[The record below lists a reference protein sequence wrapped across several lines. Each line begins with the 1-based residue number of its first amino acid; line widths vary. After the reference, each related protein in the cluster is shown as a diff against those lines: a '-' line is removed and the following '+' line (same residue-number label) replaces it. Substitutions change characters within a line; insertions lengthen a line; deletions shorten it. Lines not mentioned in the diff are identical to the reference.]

1 MTAKSLLNSLP
12 ARNMKRAIGEH
23 RKLSIVMTILQIL
36 GIPMAATALMLDIFL
51 ESKSWSSEYFS
62 NLYYQYDADAYVVI
76 AVICFGAAVIVGMIA
91 AASVFQEMWK
101 KTKVD
106 MLCSLPLTGKQRFF
120 SHYLAGAWT
129 YLLPYV
135 IAVVLGWLV
144 ILIGSC
150 IVDFNGFSYELTRS
164 EFLGE
169 LCPLYTYGT
178 LGMFLL
184 MTLYYTITVLVTVCC
199 GTYFETIYTTLL
211 LNCLVPGT
219 IAAVLLVITDNVY
232 ALGFDYLWQVIGFTS
247 PIGGLIYMM
256 YLITIKIDGYYGY
269 GEIYGTE
276 VEEYGMLPA
285 FTIWAVWI
293 VLLIA
298 AALIGAML
306 LYKRR
311 KAEEVGKPFVYHG
324 AYFLMLTLLT
334 VLILCMVS
342 GGIVVPAIIFSAIVY
357 FVMEVIRK
365 RGFRRFW
372 LSAICYVCTA
382 ALTIGMFTLTIKT
395 DVFGTV
401 YRIPALSSIRSLEI
415 SLWRDPNQDI
425 TMRYTDK
432 EIIKAVR
439 ELHKELASDMK
450 EDGSTVKNINDRLR
464 EEDVQL
470 LVYGV
475 PEEYYNSYTADYYYT
490 EDPEAYADYKNDY
503 YYEAAYDYR
512 YPDGYEYAPTEYIS
526 LTYTT
531 HLGSEINR
539 TYDCN
544 IDQIEQLMDIL
555 CGTEIYAE
563 ACEKWMT
570 ERLWSRTAEY
580 SEDLGQTVLPS
591 SVLLSLHHYYS
602 EAEQTAITSWSHS
615 RIEEIAAAY
624 GTDIV
629 RIGND
634 TGGLYGLLFDEMPIW
649 NNCTETIEL
658 LENMDLHPFT
668 VPEKFGVPDATYEDF
683 FQYHYQDYNY
693 QGQVLDVRI
702 YAPEDYAL
710 ACDDFAGYAMNNG
723 SYVCK
728 DADFYETSYYCTEY
742 ASMEKE
748 APELHALLG
757 AVEQYYKSD
766 EPCYAVVV
774 NGTWFTLPAEDS
786 ALAEVFFK

>member
-1 MTAKSLLNSLP
+1 MTARSLLNSLP

-23 RKLSIVMTILQIL
+23 RKLSIVMMILQIL
-36 GIPMAATALMLDIFL
+36 GIPMAAAALMLDMIL
-51 ESKSWSSEYFS
+51 ESMLDRGGYYRSLYF
-62 NLYYQYDADAYVVI
+62 QYDADAYVII

-106 MLCSLPLTGKQRFF
+106 MLCSLPLTGKQRFL
-120 SHYLAGAWT
+120 SHYLAGAWS

-135 IAVVLGWLV
+135 IGVVLGWLV

-150 IVDFNGFSYELTRS
+150 IVDFDALEYFTRS

-232 ALGFDYLWQVIGFTS
+232 ALDFGYLWQCIGFTS

-256 YLITIKIDGYYGY
+256 YLISVKIDGYYGY
-269 GEIYGTE
+269 AQIYGTE
-276 VEEYGMLPA
+276 VDEFGILPA
-285 FTIWAVWI
+285 FTIWAVWLVI
-293 VLLIA
+293 LIA

-334 VLILCMVS
+334 VLILCMVT
-342 GGIVVPAIIFSAIVY
+342 VDALMPAIIFSAIVY

-372 LSAICYVCTA
+372 LSAICYACTA
-382 ALTIGMFTLTIKT
+382 AVTIGMFALSIKT

-401 YRIPALSSIRSLEI
+401 YHIPALSSIHSLEI

-450 EDGSTVKNINDRLR
+450 NDGSTVKEINDRLR
-464 EEDVQL
+464 EEDVQFL
-470 LVYGV
+470 AYGV
-475 PEEYYNSYTADYYYT
+475 PEEYYNGFTADYYYT
-490 EDPEAYADYKNDY
+490 EDPEEVVQKDREY
-503 YYEAAYDYR
+503 YYYDNWTNH
-512 YPDGYEYAPTEYIS
+512 PDGFQYAPTEHIS

-531 HLGSEINR
+531 HLGNEIHR

-544 IDQIEQLMDIL
+544 IDQLEQLMDIL

-563 ACEKWMT
+563 ACKSWMT
-570 ERLWSRTAEY
+570 DRLWSRTAEY
-580 SEDLGQTVLPS
+580 NEEMGKTVLPS
-591 SVLLSLHHYYS
+591 SIQLSLHHYYS
-602 EAEQTAITSWSHS
+602 EAEQTVITGWSQS
-615 RIEEIAAAY
+615 GIEEITTAY
-624 GTDIV
+624 SADIA

-634 TGGLYGLLFDEMPIW
+634 TGGLYGLLFGEFPIW
-649 NNCTETIEL
+649 NNCTETIAV
-658 LENMDLHPFT
+658 LEDMGMRPFT
-668 VPEKFGVPDATYEDF
+668 VPEKFGVPDVTYEEF
-683 FQYHYQDYNY
+683 FQNHYQNYNY
-693 QGQVLDVRI
+693 QAQPLDVRI

-710 ACDDFAGYAMNNG
+710 ACDDFAGYAMTSG
-723 SYVCK
+723 SYVRK
-728 DADFYETSYYCTEY
+728 DAEYYETSCYCTEY
-742 ASMEKE
+742 TSLEKDE
-748 APELHALLG
+748 PELYALLN
-757 AVEQYYKSD
+757 AVELYYKSD
-766 EPCYAVVV
+766 QPCYAVIV
-774 NGTWFTLPAEDS
+774 NGVWFTLPAEDS
-786 ALAEVFFK
+786 ALAEVFFE

>member
-1 MTAKSLLNSLP
+1 MTARSLLNSLP

-23 RKLSIVMTILQIL
+23 KKLSIVMMILQIL
-36 GIPMAATALMLDIFL
+36 GIPMAAGALMLEMIL
-51 ESKSWSSEYFS
+51 ESMSEKSQYYKQ
-62 NLYYQYDADAYVVI
+62 LYYAYDAEAYVII
-76 AVICFGAAVIVGMIA
+76 ALICFGASVIVGMIA

-120 SHYLAGAWT
+120 SHYLAGAWS

-135 IAVVLGWLV
+135 IGVVLGWLV

-150 IVDFNGFSYELTRS
+150 IVDFDALEYITRS

-232 ALGFDYLWQVIGFTS
+232 ALEFGYLWQCIGFTS

-256 YLITIKIDGYYGY
+256 YLIIMKVDGYYGY
-269 GEIYGTE
+269 GVIYGTE

-293 VLLIA
+293 ILLIA
-298 AALIGAML
+298 AALFGAMA
-306 LYKRR
+306 LYRRR

-342 GGIVVPAIIFSAIVY
+342 VGTVVPALIFSAIVY

-365 RGFRRFW
+365 RGFRKFW
-372 LSAICYVCTA
+372 MSAICYVCTA
-382 ALTIGMFTLTIKT
+382 AVTIGMFALTIKT
-395 DVFGTV
+395 DVFGVV
-401 YRIPALSSIRSLEI
+401 YRVPALSSIHSLEI
-415 SLWRDPNQDI
+415 SFWCDPNQDI

-432 EIIKAVR
+432 EVIKAIR

-450 EDGSTVKNINDRLR
+450 KDGSTVKNINDRLR

-475 PEEYYNSYTADYYYT
+475 PEEYYNGFTADYYYT

-503 YYEAAYDYR
+503 YYEAAYDYK
-512 YPDGYEYAPTEYIS
+512 YPDGYEYAPTMYIS

-544 IDQIEQLMDIL
+544 IDQFEQLMDIL

-563 ACEKWMT
+563 ACETWMT
-570 ERLWSRTAEY
+570 ERLWSRTSEY
-580 SEDLGQTVLPS
+580 DEEIGETTLPS
-591 SVLLSLHHYYS
+591 SIVLSLHHFYS
-602 EAEQTAITSWSHS
+602 DAEQTAITGWSSS
-615 RIEEIAAAY
+615 RIEQIAAAY
-624 GTDIV
+624 GADIA

-649 NNCTETIEL
+649 DNCTETIGV
-658 LENMDLHPFT
+658 LEDMGMKPFT
-668 VPEKFGVPDATYEDF
+668 VPEKFGVPDATYENF
-683 FQYHYQDYNY
+683 FQNHYQSYDYRE
-693 QGQVLDVRI
+693 QILDVRI
-702 YAPEDYAL
+702 YAPGEYVL

-723 SYVCK
+723 SYVRK
-728 DADFYETSYYCTEY
+728 DADFHEISYDCSEY

-748 APELHALLG
+748 APELYALLD
-757 AVEQYYKSD
+757 AVKQYYKSA

-786 ALAEVFFK
+786 ALAEAFFE